1 MVVPLPGTNETLED
15 ILPHS
20 SSRSLA
26 SPGAGL
32 EPRLPDAQVTLV
44 ATSPSCAGPRHTRHL
59 RWLLTFFSPHL
70 VSTVKVY
77 LHFQLDEIIYTLE
90 ALPLILVL

>member
-1 MVVPLPGTNETLED
+1 MVVPLPETNETLED

-26 SPGAGL
+26 SPRAGL

-44 ATSPSCAGPRHTRHL
+44 ITSLSCAAPRQT
-59 RWLLTFFSPHL
+59 
-70 VSTVKVY
+70 
-77 LHFQLDEIIYTLE
+77 
-90 ALPLILVL
+90 